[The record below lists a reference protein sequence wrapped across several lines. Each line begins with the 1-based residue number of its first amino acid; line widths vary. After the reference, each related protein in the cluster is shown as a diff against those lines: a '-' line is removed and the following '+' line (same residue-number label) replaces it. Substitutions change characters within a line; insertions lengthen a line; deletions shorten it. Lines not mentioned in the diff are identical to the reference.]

1 MGEMK
6 HGPIALIEPDLPVV
20 AIASAAE
27 RYDKTVSNLQEVRA
41 RDGFVIA
48 IASEGD
54 AAIAA
59 HADEVIYVPR
69 TDELLSP
76 LVDVIPL
83 QLLAYETAVRLGRD
97 VDQPRNLAKSV
108 TVE

>member
-1 MGEMK
+1 M
-6 HGPIALIEPDLPVV
+6 V
-20 AIASAAE
+20 AIATASAQYE
-27 RYDKTVSNLQEVRA
+27 KTISNLQEVRA

-54 AAIAA
+54 ETIAH
-59 HADEVIYVPR
+59 HADEVIFVPR
-69 TDELLSP
+69 VEELLSP
-76 LVDVIPL
+76 VVNVVPL
-83 QLLAYETAVRLGRD
+83 QLLAYETAVLLGRD